1 MSPNLFHGHFC
12 LPNSRAPLS
21 RPLLP
26 PKQSCSSFTATSA
39 SQTVALLPHKTVALL
54 SHGHFCLPTPV
65 APLFHGHFC
74 LPNSRAPL
82 SRPLLPLKQSRP
94 SFTATSASQTVAL
107 LFHGHFCLPN
117 SRAPLSRPLLPPKQS
132 RPSFTATSASQTVA
146 PLFHGHSCLPNSR
159 AHLSRPPPLKHGHLS
174 KTRSLLLEEHPLT
187 IPSIHIKPHKV
198 LMMSLLYESCNAH
211 LMLPSGVQ
219 PLAYVARQGTT
230 TSTPPVFARRCATIF
245 TQSYSLLNTPL

>member
-1 MSPNLFHGHFC
+1 MCTAPHRCNLLLLRRLFQAHFC
-12 LPNSRAPLS
+12 ALQHHASLTRHVTQPLS
-21 RPLLP
+21 RPLLAP
-26 PKQSCSSFTATSA
+26 QPSRSSF
-39 SQTVALLPHKTVALL
+39 
-54 SHGHFCLPTPV
+54 
-65 APLFHGHFC
+65 
-74 LPNSRAPL
+74 R
-82 SRPLLPLKQSRP
+82 
-94 SFTATSASQTVAL
+94 
-107 LFHGHFCLPN
+107 
-117 SRAPLSRPLLPPKQS
+117 
-132 RPSFTATSASQTVA
+132 ATSASQTVA

-187 IPSIHIKPHKV
+187 IPFIHIKPHKV